1 MQKRKLLLSLAALCS
16 IIGMGITSCN
26 NEPVQGPQGEQGPVG
41 PQGPAGEN
49 GENGEDGSLIL
60 HGEGKPADTLGK
72 DTDIYIDSK
81 TGDLYQ
87 KDNGTWT
94 LVMNIKG
101 EDGKDGE
108 DGTNGSSGSDGQDG
122 ETAWSNTILPS
133 TNILITQNVG
143 SAIVGS
149 DVIFTVKDLD
159 TTDEDGIV
167 GLTLHYLENET
178 AKEISLDVI
187 EASKDEDGSYTFA
200 PVDMVKGGFV
210 VEAVLGKNTTVD
222 SSTSDLN
229 DVIKATDGETSIIN
243 LGSDVTASSSFTFT
257 STDPN
262 TKVIIDGGN
271 KTIDLSR
278 VSDSSAG
285 LFNFASYNGDVEIRN
300 LKIKGTASNSAFY
313 FGRANNNTIGD
324 IIIENVD
331 FTESGSD
338 RNIQLVTS
346 STRNEG
352 NYQTIIRNNTFD
364 STYAIDI
371 QAGTETL
378 TYKNLTVE
386 GNTFKYNDENT
397 EQGAYINSCVALV
410 DSKITNNIYNEEASN
425 NTESKALYAFDRFT
439 YYYIEVCQDYT
450 GYEFSNFV
458 FSNNEDKNPLNG
470 KENEYYIDK
479 TDSEIANTN
488 YEWLYSTIMGILTND
503 NKNDIIL
510 EHPESGSSET
520 NVFIDGALYKVV
532 VYNDDGTI
540 NKDKSIKSEVAFSG
554 GNGLSEGTALEI
566 SKDDQLNFLID
577 ENVVE
582 SGASYFKLKNDIT
595 LSNALNITNRKE
607 TNINLNGHKLTINV
621 ENDLSTEILEGQT
634 LSFNGGDD
642 LNKKGKIEFT
652 GNTNGAKANFLIKK
666 GGNVKANNVTLISD
680 GTPFLPDGDAASVE
694 VYDSIVVGKGYAIGT
709 NASGSSDYTVAITAR
724 NSTLI
729 GWYGA
734 GVLANIP
741 SNVVLENCKIYGE
754 GQAIFLRG
762 GDMSVKDCDLYLAP
776 KINSYNSF
784 VDGNWGSGNSG
795 PQAFILLGDK
805 WNEGTGTTGYE
816 CDKNLILE
824 NVKFYQETEL
834 INETSPDEDLQTLIK
849 KMSEP
854 VDEDGTD
861 TVANCK
867 IYAYLTSNTFK
878 FNGVD
883 TPIKATLVI
892 DELTKNRINMEGDT
906 TEYYA
911 NEFVTVT
918 LP

>member
-1 MQKRKLLLSLAALCS
+1 MKKTKLLTLTALTLIGLLGLS
-16 IIGMGITSCN
+16 SC
-26 NEPVQGPQGEQGPVG
+26 GEKGEKG
-41 PQGPAGEN
+41 DTGATGPAGETGPKGDKGDP
-49 GENGEDGSLIL
+49 GENGEDGKDGATWLTGTS
-60 HGEGKPADTLGK
+60 KPADSLGNL
-72 DTDIYIDSK
+72 
-81 TGDLYQ
+81 GDMYLNTTNGDVYQ
-87 KDNGTWT
+87 KEESGWT
-94 LVMNIKG
+94 LKMNIKG
-101 EDGKDGE
+101 EDGEDGKDGRP
-108 DGTNGSSGSDGQDG
+108 GLNGSQGSQG
-122 ETAWSNTILPS
+122 ETAYSNTILPS

-178 AKEISLDVI
+178 AKEISLDVT
-187 EASKDEDGSYTFA
+187 EASKNEDGSYTFA

-222 SSTSDLN
+222 SSTPDLN

-271 KTIDLSR
+271 KTIDLSSL
-278 VSDSSAG
+278 SDSSAS

-331 FTESGSD
+331 FTESGSN

-386 GNTFKYNDENT
+386 GNTFKYNDENA

-410 DSKITNNIYNEEASN
+410 DSKITNNIYNEGGSN

-439 YYYIEVCQDYT
+439 YYYVEVCQDYT

-470 KENEYYIDK
+470 KENEYDIDK
-479 TDSEIANTN
+479 TDSGIVNTN

-520 NVFIDGALYKVV
+520 NVFKDGTLYKIV

-540 NKDKSIKSEVAFSG
+540 NEDKSIKSEVAFSG
-554 GNGLSEGTALEI
+554 GDGSSEDPLIVKNA
-566 SKDDQLNFLID
+566 DQFELID
-577 ENVVE
+577 DLTSVSLEKIFIQVDGTF
-582 SGASYFKLKNDIT
+582 SIT
-595 LSNALNITNRKE
+595 KALNISSG
-607 TNINLNGHKLTINV
+607 NIEINFI
-621 ENDLSTEILEGQT
+621 NSSSITFQKKSIFDLSGDSVITI
-634 LSFNGGDD
+634 GGDFNFYTD
-642 LNKKGKIEFT
+642 ASEET
-652 GNTNGAKANFLIKK
+652 GTMQE
-666 GGNVKANNVTLISD
+666 T
-680 GTPFLPDGDAASVE
+680 
-694 VYDSIVVGKGYAIGT
+694 GYLF
-709 NASGSSDYTVAITAR
+709 R
-724 NSTLI
+724 L
-729 GWYGA
+729 
-734 GVLANIP
+734 
-741 SNVVLENCKIYGE
+741 
-754 GQAIFLRG
+754 
-762 GDMSVKDCDLYLAP
+762 
-776 KINSYNSF
+776 
-784 VDGNWGSGNSG
+784 SGNSKL
-795 PQAFILLGDK
+795 IL
-805 WNEGTGTTGYE
+805 NEGNYQCGLTAVQLEGYSSCEINGGHFEALLKYDDRYWILNCVDADKDNVTFSVKGGEFVNFNPAQSETESPIYNFVEEGYE
-816 CDKNLILE
+816 VIAKESGE
-824 NVKFYQETEL
+824 NTIYSV
-834 INETSPDEDLQTLIK
+834 N
-849 KMSEP
+849 
-854 VDEDGTD
+854 
-861 TVANCK
+861 K
-867 IYAYLTSNTFK
+867 IS
-878 FNGVD
+878 D
-883 TPIKATLVI
+883 
-892 DELTKNRINMEGDT
+892 
-906 TEYYA
+906 
-911 NEFVTVT
+911 
-918 LP
+918 